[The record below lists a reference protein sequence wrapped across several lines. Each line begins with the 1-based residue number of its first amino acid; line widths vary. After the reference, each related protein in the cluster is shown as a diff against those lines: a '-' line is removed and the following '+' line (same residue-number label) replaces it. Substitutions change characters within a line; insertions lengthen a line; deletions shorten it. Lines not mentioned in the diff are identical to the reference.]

1 MQNKLYHAGRIA
13 YIRTI
18 EPLKPQEPVEML
30 FFGDVMLG
38 RYIATLRSRYAE
50 TEPTFPFT
58 NLPEIISTYS
68 SEPDIVAVNLEGPIT
83 DYQVSYCE
91 LCFRFLPETAELL
104 AAQGVSF
111 VSLANNHMLNQ
122 GEEGYEQTRDYTVAA
137 GLNYVGSPREINEF
151 SSYIQ
156 EINGQVVGW
165 LGFNEVEATLDYE
178 AAVNLTQEIAAQT
191 DFTIVAI
198 HWGTEYVNTPS
209 SSIQQHA
216 HDFVDAGADMVW
228 GTHPHVIQSIENY
241 SDGMIFYSLGNFVF
255 DQYWSAG
262 TQEGLGVY
270 LSFTDPDDPTYR
282 LIPIKLAE
290 PYRGDPYLMDE
301 EGAANMLSRLQKYSE
316 SIGVI
321 ADTNMDFASGILK
334 PW

>member
-1 MQNKLYHAGRIA
+1 MERAPA
-13 YIRTI
+13 
-18 EPLKPQEPVEML
+18 EML

-38 RYIATLRSRYAE
+38 RYIETLRSRYAE
-50 TEPTFPFT
+50 EEPTFPLT
-58 NLPEIISTYS
+58 NLPEIIGTYS
-68 SEPDIVAVNLEGPIT
+68 DDPDIVAVNLEGPIT
-83 DYQVSYCE
+83 DFQISYCD
-91 LCFRFLPETAELL
+91 LCFRFLPETADLL
-104 AAQGVSF
+104 AQQGVSF
-111 VSLANNHMLNQ
+111 VNLANNHMFNQ
-122 GEEGYEQTRDYTVAA
+122 GETGYDQTKEYIIAA
-137 GLNYVGSPREINEF
+137 GINYVGHAHEVNEF

-156 EINGQVVGW
+156 EINGYEIGW
-165 LGFNEVEATLDYE
+165 LGFDDVEVALDYE
-178 AAVNLTQEIAAQT
+178 AAVALTQEIAAQT

-216 HDFVDAGADMVW
+216 HDFIDAGADMIW

-270 LSFTDPDDPTYR
+270 LTFQDPGDPTYE

-290 PYRGDPYLMDE
+290 SYRGDPYLMNE
-301 EGAANMLSRLQKYSE
+301 EEKADMLSRLKTYSE
-316 SIGVI
+316 AIGVV
-321 ADTNMDFASGILK
+321 ADENMNFAESILK